1 MVMNGMLIVE
11 EVVSHA
17 RVCISTFIF
26 YVCSSQVKYRC
37 LSVLHIY
44 VNDQIFIIFTALIE
58 VQLQAMEEATHI
70 SWRLQNTNCKSDDN
84 LEVGGNR
91 VYKTDCKLAIGQ
103 TYTLECNS
111 LGDGWWK
118 SNHLV
123 IENYL
128 YCEYAKGRTLNNII
142 ITGNLHTS

>member
-1 MVMNGMLIVE
+1 M
-11 EVVSHA
+11 
-17 RVCISTFIF
+17 
-26 YVCSSQVKYRC
+26 
-37 LSVLHIY
+37 LHIY
-44 VNDQIFIIFTALIE
+44 VNDQVFIIFTVLIE

-91 VYKTDCKLAIGQ
+91 VYQTDCKLAIGQ

-128 YCEYAKGRTLNNII
+128 YCEYAKGKTLNNIT